1 MISRERRIAG
11 PMRKGS
17 LGMTPAAAIPSVVVA
32 ALTLLTAAPVVDGQQ
47 SGRSARAQVVGE
59 AERGWIGVSFDMSGD
74 RRGWTDAIIVTNVR
88 SGSPAAGAGL
98 RPGDR
103 VVAVNHL
110 ETPRELAAL
119 PELLRL
125 RVGDPVVM
133 VVERDGDRRRFRM
146 RAAPRPTDFTPSRDV
161 RVAVRADSVV
171 ESWARSMDSLRVR
184 LRTTEAGEDVRIY
197 RARDEGD
204 DEARAR
210 LTVVGGLDRGVRVP
224 FEFFV
229 FRGEAHDSLHKEMVE
244 VNALM
249 VSLQEQIQARE
260 RELRARLGSTASG
273 QAVRDAELMSLQAQ
287 LQQVSARSDRL
298 ESAMAEA
305 ARENAGLAYHVARS
319 DAGRTPSAEPTPTSS
334 GEFRPLTPY
343 LLGRNRVAG
352 AEVIDLEPQLAR
364 YFDVD
369 GGVLITRVAEGT
381 PAGIAGLLP
390 GDVITRIDQIT
401 VRAVED
407 LRFAVSA
414 AGDTVPLTLIR
425 EGQSRQILLRKR

>member
-1 MISRERRIAG
+1 MISRER
-11 PMRKGS
+11 PLRKGP
-17 LGMTPAAAIPSVVVA
+17 GTPVPPVVVA
-32 ALTLLTAAPVVDGQQ
+32 AVALLMATPAAEAQQ
-47 SGRSARAQVVGE
+47 RDRSTRTPMVQE

-88 SGSPAAGAGL
+88 SGSPAAEAGL

-103 VVAVNHL
+103 VVAVNQL

-119 PELLRL
+119 PELLQL

-146 RAAPRPTDFTPSRDV
+146 RAGPRPTDFSPSRSV
-161 RVAVRADSVV
+161 RVAVSADSVV

-184 LRTTEAGEDVRIY
+184 LRTAEAGEDVRIY
-197 RARDEGD
+197 RARGED
-204 DEARAR
+204 DEVRAR
-210 LTVVGGLDRGVRVP
+210 LTVVGGLDGGVRVP

-229 FRGEAHDSLHKEMVE
+229 FRGEAHDSLHREMVQ
-244 VNALM
+244 VNALV
-249 VSLQEQIQARE
+249 VSLQKQIQARE
-260 RELRARLGSTASG
+260 RELRARLGSSISS

-287 LQQVSARSDRL
+287 LQQVSARSARL

-305 ARENAGLAYHVARS
+305 ARENAGLEYHVARS

-352 AEVIDLEPQLAR
+352 AEVIDLEPRLAR

-369 GGVLITRVAEGT
+369 GGVLVTRVAEGT
-381 PAGIAGLLP
+381 PADIAGLVP
-390 GDVITRIDQIT
+390 GDVITRIDQVT

>member
-1 MISRERRIAG
+1 MICRERRIPG

-17 LGMTPAAAIPSVVVA
+17 RRMPPAAAIPSAVVA
-32 ALTLLTAAPVVDGQQ
+32 ALALLTAAPVVDGQQ
-47 SGRSARAQVVGE
+47 SGRSARAQVAGE
-59 AERGWIGVSFDMSGD
+59 AQRGWIGVSFDMSGD
-74 RRGWTDAIIVTNVR
+74 RRGWTDAIIVTDVR
-88 SGSPAAGAGL
+88 SGSPAAEAGL

-103 VVAVNHL
+103 VVAVNQL

-133 VVERDGDRRRFRM
+133 VVERDGNRRRFRM
-146 RAAPRPTDFTPSRDV
+146 RAAPRPTDFTPSRSV

-171 ESWARSMDSLRVR
+171 ESWARSMDSLSVR
-184 LRTTEAGEDVRIY
+184 LRTVEAGDDVRIY
-197 RARDEGD
+197 RARGED

-229 FRGEAHDSLHKEMVE
+229 FRGEAHDSLHQEMMQ
-244 VNALM
+244 VNAL
-249 VSLQEQIQARE
+249 VARLQEQIQARE

-273 QAVRDAELMSLQAQ
+273 QAVRDAELMSLQAK
-287 LQQVSARSDRL
+287 LQQVSARSARL

-319 DAGRTPSAEPTPTSS
+319 DAGRTPSAESTPVSS

-381 PAGIAGLLP
+381 PAGIAGLVP
-390 GDVITRIDQIT
+390 GDVITRIDQVA

-407 LRFAVSA
+407 LRLAVSA

-425 EGQSRQILLRKR
+425 DGRSRQVVLRKR